1 VAEERAAAPPGMN
14 SAAEKLRYELGGGPA
29 IVVVVVGCML
39 RTVDAFGAVGE
50 LAKMSLIRCAE
61 T

>member
-1 VAEERAAAPPGMN
+1 MN